1 MPDAPMKP
9 TEAWAHVKIATGKVT
24 YVLPLDYTSLDAMA
38 VMEADERLARV
49 VITEKE
55 ADHA

>member
-9 TEAWAHVKIATGKVT
+9 AEAWAHVKIETGEVT

-38 VMEADERLARV
+38 VMEADERLVRV

-55 ADHA
+55 ANHA